1 MFYSCSRVH
10 IHPSVSCTIL
20 IHGMY
25 SHFSIG
31 QTGRADFDTD
41 DILEYEDSERY
52 QDFKDFYFDVL
63 PEFKKYGKVV
73 QFKVC
78 SNHEPHLRG
87 NVYVQFTK

>member
-1 MFYSCSRVH
+1 
-10 IHPSVSCTIL
+10 
-20 IHGMY
+20 MY
-25 SHFSIG
+25 SHYSIG

-52 QDFKDFYFDVL
+52 QDFKNFYLDVL